1 MFNIRLP
8 ITQARNII
16 MNAAATRN
24 FLVVTALSLS
34 GALLATVSTPSSS
47 ADADAVSVT
56 WNAGSNAGFDLGAN
70 VDWSKV
76 KQEPMSPT
84 F

>member
-8 ITQARNII
+8 NIQARNII
-16 MNAAATRN
+16 MNTAATRN

-34 GALLATVSTPSSS
+34 GALFAMVSTSSSS
-47 ADADAVSVT
+47 ADTSAVSAT
-56 WNAGSNAGFDLGAN
+56 WNAGSNAGVDLGAN